1 MTGAA
6 IELRRIDTFDGTAF
20 SALYA
25 ERTGMLA
32 PPAA

>member
-1 MTGAA
+1 MTGVA
-6 IELRRIDTFDGTAF
+6 IELRRVDPAC
-20 SALYA
+20 SELYA